1 MLTIK
6 NLTAAYGKISALK
19 EISLEVTEGQVVS
32 IIGANGAGKSTLLK
46 AISGLINDRAGQ
58 ILFNGE
64 EIIHLPA
71 NRIVGLGL
79 SQVAEGR
86 QIFAHMTIKDNIDL
100 GAYLYHKRR
109 NRAQIQERIEQ
120 VYTLFPIL
128 KRRAKQIAGTLSG
141 GEQQMLAIARAL
153 MTRPRLLLLDEPSMG
168 LAPLIVKEIFS
179 IIKELNKLGTT
190 ILLVEQNAKAALQ
203 IADYGYV
210 LETGRIVLDGA
221 AGKLLDDEKIRAAY
235 LGDTC

>member
-1 MLTIK
+1 MLTIN
-6 NLTAAYGKISALK
+6 NLNAAYGKISALN
-19 EISLEVTEGQVVS
+19 EISIKVAEGQVVS

-46 AISGLINDRAGQ
+46 AISGLIHETSGQ
-58 ILFNGE
+58 IRFNGQ

-71 NRIVGLGL
+71 NRIVGMGL

-100 GAYLYHKRR
+100 GAYLYYKRR
-109 NRAQIQERIEQ
+109 NRAEIQERIDQ
-120 VYTLFPIL
+120 VFTLFPIL
-128 KRRAKQIAGTLSG
+128 KRRANQISGTLSG

-179 IIKELNKLGTT
+179 IIKELNKMGTT

-210 LETGRIVLDGA
+210 LETGRIVLEGETD
-221 AGKLLDDEKIRAAY
+221 KLLDNDKIKAAY
-235 LGDTC
+235 LGG

>member
-6 NLTAAYGKISALK
+6 NLNVAYGKIPALK
-19 EISLEVTEGQVVS
+19 EISLDVRDGQVVS

-46 AISGLINDRAGQ
+46 AISGLIKDKRGQ
-58 ILFNGE
+58 IIFNGR
-64 EIIHLPA
+64 EIAGMPA

-100 GAYLYHKRR
+100 GAYLYYKRR
-109 NRAQIQERIEQ
+109 NRAQIEERIDQ
-120 VYTLFPIL
+120 IYTLFPIL
-128 KRRAKQIAGTLSG
+128 KRRAGQISGTLSG

-179 IIKELNKLGTT
+179 VIRELNTMGTT
-190 ILLVEQNAKAALQ
+190 ILLVEQNARAALQ

-210 LETGRIVLDGA
+210 LETGRIVLEGE
-221 AGKLLDDEKIRAAY
+221 AGKLLDDHKVKAAY
-235 LGDTC
+235 LGD

>member
-1 MLTIK
+1 MLQIK
-6 NLTAAYGKISALK
+6 NLNAAYGKVLALN
-19 EISLEVTEGQVVS
+19 EISLNVGEGQVVS

-46 AISGLINDRAGQ
+46 AVSGLINDKTGQ
-58 ILFNGE
+58 IIFNGQD
-64 EIIHLPA
+64 IIHMPA
-71 NRIVGLGL
+71 DRIVGLGL

-86 QIFAHMTIKDNIDL
+86 QIFSHMTVKENIDL

-109 NRAQIQERIEQ
+109 NRKEIADRIEK

-128 KRRAKQIAGTLSG
+128 KRRVDQISGSLSG

-179 IIKELNKLGTT
+179 IVKELNTMGTT
-190 ILLVEQNAKAALQ
+190 ILLVEQNARAALQ
-203 IADYGYV
+203 VADYGYV
-210 LETGRIVLDGA
+210 LETGRLVLEGESGA
-221 AGKLLDDEKIRAAY
+221 LLDDDKVRAAY
-235 LGDTC
+235 LGTSC